1 MTREAFMLFLRYVLG
16 TVLLLLLWW
25 AGSVAFGP
33 DLLPD
38 PFATAAAFGTSM
50 TEADFLGH
58 CLVSLKRLIL
68 GVGLAAL
75 ASFPLGLWLGH
86 SARADWLGAPLVF
99 ITYPLPKI
107 VLLPVFFMLVGLG
120 DASRLLLIG
129 LTAGYQILVIVRAA
143 AKSLDPVYAQAYRSM
158 GGTTLGLVRHVWLPA
173 GLPALMTSLKV
184 AAGTAVAVL
193 FLAESFATDTGL
205 GWLIMDAW
213 GMGDALRM
221 FTGILGMSVLGLLLY
236 GGVGLLE
243 RIFCR
248 WVRA

>member
-1 MTREAFMLFLRYVLG
+1 MKADVVLLALRYALAAM
-16 TVLLLLLWW
+16 LLLMLWW
-25 AGSVAFGP
+25 AGSAALGP

-38 PFATAAAFGTSM
+38 PFATVEVFAASAADPDYLRHARASLERLAF
-50 TEADFLGH
+50 
-58 CLVSLKRLIL
+58 

-75 ASFPLGLWLGH
+75 VSFPLGLWLGH
-86 SARADWLGAPLVF
+86 SRRADWLGAPLVF

-129 LTAGYQILVIVRAA
+129 LTTGYQILVIVRASA
-143 AKSLDPVYAQAYRSM
+143 QSLDPVYAQAYRSM
-158 GGTTLGLVRHVWLPA
+158 GGGAWGLVRHVWLPA
-173 GLPALMTSLKV
+173 ALPALMTSLKV
-184 AAGTAVAVL
+184 ASGTAVAVL
-193 FLAESFATDTGL
+193 FLAESFATDAGL

-236 GGVGLLE
+236 GVVGILE
-243 RIFCR
+243 RLLCR
-248 WVRA
+248 WHRG

>member
-1 MTREAFMLFLRYVLG
+1 MMLVLRYALA
-16 TVLLLLLWW
+16 TLLLLLLWW
-25 AGSVAFGP
+25 TGSLAMGP

-38 PFATAAAFGTSM
+38 PWATAAAFLSASTDP
-50 TEADFLGH
+50 DFIRHELI
-58 CLVSLKRLIL
+58 SLYRLL
-68 GVGLAAL
+68 MGVGAAAL
-75 ASFPLGLWLGH
+75 VAFPLGLWLGH
-86 SARADWLGAPLVF
+86 SKRADWLGAPLVF
-99 ITYPLPKI
+99 ITFPLPKI

-129 LTAGYQILVIVRAA
+129 LTTGYQILVIVRAA
-143 AKSLDPVYAQAYRSM
+143 AQSLDPMYEQAYRSM
-158 GGTTLGLVRHVWLPA
+158 GGTGWGLLRHVWLPA
-173 GLPALMTSLKV
+173 ALPALMTSLKV

-193 FLAESFATDTGL
+193 FLAESFATDAGL

-243 RIFCR
+243 RVFCR
-248 WVRA
+248 WQRV